1 MDFLPYLEE
10 EYRLHPLDEKEDF
23 LKWAYQVSFGA
34 EHLVSDFGEAERYFH
49 EEYEATKPSL
59 SLALAE
65 PISPNLLRINIAAYK
80 AKGFPEEGLFE
91 LFLRSASLAQPH
103 PDEFEDLVSLVSSFL
118 KEKKGQSAQEE
129 FDRFMISYWQEGIH
143 PLHHSEAYTKAYS
156 PHYRL
161 VDQEEF
167 AAFLAEL

>member
-10 EYRLHPLDEKEDF
+10 EYRLHPLDQNEDDV
-23 LKWAYQVSFGA
+23 KWAYQVSFGA
-34 EHLVSDFGEAERYFH
+34 EHLLKDFAEAESYFH
-49 EEYEATKPSL
+49 EEFLATKPSKN
-59 SLALAE
+59 LAFFEA
-65 PISPNLLRINIAAYK
+65 ISPTLLRVNIAPFK
-80 AKGFPEEGLFE
+80 ANGYPEEELFE
-91 LFLRSASLAQPH
+91 LFLRSASLAKPH
-103 PDEFEDLVSLVSSFL
+103 PDEFEDLVCLVSSFL

-129 FDRFMISYWQEGIH
+129 FGRFMISYWQEGIH

-167 AAFLAEL
+167 AAFLERL